1 MPTTVTFDT
10 HSYVKELRAVGF
22 TEDQAEV
29 QAKAL
34 SSALN
39 DFQSLK
45 LQDLAT
51 KADIYAIREDLQ
63 KTKAE
68 MIKWFA
74 AMILTQTAVYVALI
88 KLLN

>member
-1 MPTTVTFDT
+1 MPSSITFDT
-10 HSYVKELRAVGF
+10 HTYVKELKAAGF

-34 SSALN
+34 QTALS

-45 LQDLAT
+45 LQELAT
-51 KADIYAIREDLQ
+51 KSDLE
-63 KTKAE
+63 KVKGE

-74 AMILTQTAVYVALI
+74 AMILAQTAVYVALI
-88 KLLN
+88 KLLA